1 MAAPQPSSPSP
12 GTLLAAPSAAGVLVP
27 ALVAEAAAA
36 LQEELADGHGR
47 HSAQP
52 PPRHGRRQAA
62 AAGVERGGAGAAR
75 RPPPLCVCGAGRG
88 WAQGNGVPQHG
99 TSRGND
105 EQRCPGGAR
114 NGERRGSVAPLR
126 WRGTEGH
133 RAGPPPQRP
142 SRNGRYGEPSQPGAH
157 PACFLQPAPYAFFSN
172 LRSYP
177 FKTKLEKGASRF

>member
-36 LQEELADGHGR
+36 LQEKLADGHGR

-62 AAGVERGGAGAAR
+62 AGGGTGRGGSRPAAAAIMRVRGGAA
-75 RPPPLCVCGAGRG
+75 RG
-88 WAQGNGVPQHG
+88 WVQGSGHG

-142 SRNGRYGEPSQPGAH
+142 SRNGRYGGPSQPGAH
-157 PACFLQPAPYAFFSN
+157 PACFLQPSPYAFFSN

>member
-62 AAGVERGGAGAAR
+62 AGGGTGRGGSRPAAAAIMRVRGGA
-75 RPPPLCVCGAGRG
+75 VRG
-88 WAQGNGVPQHG
+88 WAQGSGHG

-142 SRNGRYGEPSQPGAH
+142 SRNGRYGGPSQPGAH